1 MLIYCDFGGG
11 NLNTINERIQ
21 TIINELKMT
30 KTEFANKVN
39 VTQQYISKI
48 VKKGNPSDMFIDSVC
63 TKFNINEEWLRTGIG
78 DMFNVVFKEDE
89 YTRYAMEIGMG
100 EHEFIQ
106 RAIIKYGKLSDANKK
121 IIDEFL
127 DSLLNDK

>member
-1 MLIYCDFGGG
+1 MLIYCDLGGG
-11 NLNTINERIQ
+11 NLNTINERMQ